1 MTQQG
6 SEPSGDYG
14 YDLVHEEIA
23 GGRTRDRRSGQEPGS
38 GFPAAG
44 PAEGGGDLEYDEAHD
59 FRSAPGQPG

>member
-14 YDLVHEEIA
+14 YDLVHQEID
-23 GGRTRDRRSGQEPGS
+23 GGRTPDRRSGPGHGS

-44 PAEGGGDLEYDEAHD
+44 PDDGAGDLEYDEAHD
-59 FRSAPGQPG
+59 FRSAPGQSG